1 MEYPQYDYAVI
12 GGDMRQVYLAEELA
26 HHQNRVC
33 CYALMAAPDER
44 RCSDAS
50 VVNAVSDLR
59 EACTGSRC
67 VIGPI
72 PLSKTGVISA
82 RMHRR
87 AACIW
92 MHCSPL

>member
-44 RCSDAS
+44 RYSDAS
-50 VVNAVSDLR
+50 VVNAVSGLR
-59 EACTGSRC
+59 EACAGSRC

-72 PLSKTGVISA
+72 PVSYTHLDVYKRQAGHFGKWWSA
-82 RMHRR
+82 V
-87 AACIW
+87 C
-92 MHCSPL
+92 